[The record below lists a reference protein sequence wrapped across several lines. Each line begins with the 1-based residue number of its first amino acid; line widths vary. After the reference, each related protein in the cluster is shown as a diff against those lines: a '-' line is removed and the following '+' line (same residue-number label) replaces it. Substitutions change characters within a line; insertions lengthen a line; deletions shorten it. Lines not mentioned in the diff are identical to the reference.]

1 MSTRPPIIIPVNDLA
16 KLAAQCAAL
25 HHQPT
30 DEVETMS
37 QPALVE
43 QPELTEANT
52 RAQLSALAEEI
63 VELLRRRSE
72 IGEAI
77 RAKYQEAHELG
88 APKEG
93 FRLAVAHSR
102 LEAEKLEDI
111 QRGYTLGAE
120 ALGLQLD
127 LFGA

>member
-1 MSTRPPIIIPVNDLA
+1 MSQHA
-16 KLAAQCAAL
+16 LAA
-25 HHQPT
+25 
-30 DEVETMS
+30 
-37 QPALVE
+37 E
-43 QPELTEANT
+43 QPELTETNT

-63 VELLRRRSE
+63 VELLRQRSE

-102 LEAEKLEDI
+102 LDAEKLEDI

>member
-1 MSTRPPIIIPVNDLA
+1 
-16 KLAAQCAAL
+16 
-25 HHQPT
+25 
-30 DEVETMS
+30 MS

-111 QRGYTLGAE
+111 QRGYALGAE